1 MRLIF
6 KEKKMRVPNHLA
18 IILDGNGRW
27 ASNKGLPRSYG
38 HVVGCDNLEKMCT
51 VIQDMGVKYLTV
63 YAFSTENWKRSQKE
77 VGVLMNLFR
86 RYLKR
91 LLKRAERD
99 NIRIRVIGRREGL
112 AHDIIRIIDELEG
125 NTKDNTGM
133 HFLISL
139 NYGGRDE
146 LIRGITKLACDIK
159 DKNVDHADI
168 NESMFEEYLDTYDI
182 PDPDLLI
189 RTSGEQRISNF
200 MLWQLAYSEMYFTE
214 TPWPDFKEPQLLEA
228 IKAYNERDRRYG
240 NAK

>member
-1 MRLIF
+1 
-6 KEKKMRVPNHLA
+6 MRVPNHLA